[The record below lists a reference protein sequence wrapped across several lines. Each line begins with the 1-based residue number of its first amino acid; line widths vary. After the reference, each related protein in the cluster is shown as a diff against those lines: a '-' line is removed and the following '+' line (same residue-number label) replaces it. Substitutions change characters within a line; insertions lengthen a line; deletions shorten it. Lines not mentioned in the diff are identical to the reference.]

1 MGRKTDD
8 PFKGSKLFSQKAFKK
23 AVKDSE
29 HPDFDVNTIF
39 DTNYKEGKK
48 IKVAPKEKK
57 KAKEKLS
64 VSFGDRVNKTYYN
77 YNSY

>member
-1 MGRKTDD
+1 MGRKIDD
-8 PFKGSKLFSQKAFKK
+8 PFKGSKLFSHKAFKK

-29 HPDFDVNTIF
+29 HPDFDVDTIF
-39 DTNYKEGKK
+39 DKKYKEGKK

-57 KAKEKLS
+57 TAKEKLS
-64 VSFGDRVNKTYYN
+64 VSFGDKVNTTYYK